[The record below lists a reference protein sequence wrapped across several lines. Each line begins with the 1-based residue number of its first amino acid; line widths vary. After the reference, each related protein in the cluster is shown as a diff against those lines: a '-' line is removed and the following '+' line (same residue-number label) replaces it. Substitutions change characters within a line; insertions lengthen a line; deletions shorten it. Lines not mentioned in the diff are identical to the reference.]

1 MAVLHE
7 AIRNYSRSTSILT
20 DHSSQFYANAS
31 EERKKKVSVF
41 EKMLVEFEI
50 KQILAD
56 ARHPQ
61 ANGNLERLYSEI
73 QRKLPKFEAIMMR
86 KSDPV
91 DLFMEWCNHRR
102 SHMFLGVD
110 GENETPTHAF
120 IRKMPPRGETVV
132 DKQTGEEYHVK

>member
-61 ANGNLERLYSEI
+61 TNGNLERLYSEI

-110 GENETPTHAF
+110 GE
-120 IRKMPPRGETVV
+120 
-132 DKQTGEEYHVK
+132 